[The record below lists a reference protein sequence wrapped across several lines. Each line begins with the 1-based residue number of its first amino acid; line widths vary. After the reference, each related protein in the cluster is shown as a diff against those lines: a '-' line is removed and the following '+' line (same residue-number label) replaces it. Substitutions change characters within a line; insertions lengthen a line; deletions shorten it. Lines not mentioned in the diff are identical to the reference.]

1 MNEAQQTPARALR
14 NFGLVAAA
22 TFAAA
27 SIWAASPP
35 EEAYLLDAG
44 MWQDEVKPSIHWPT
58 DGWFRLQAIDG
69 AVDVRAVKPAD
80 ASQLPSDALYFR
92 QPGVALK
99 QGVIPTYRHS
109 VALKDPKLG
118 QDYEL
123 ALGKTRF
130 SLRVESVVKGMQYTV
145 GYGGKSYSY
154 VLGPYDA
161 TRTAVRFVA
170 DLDGDAQ
177 PDFLV
182 DVEDATYLLLSTQ
195 ARPGQNQPAAELWAK
210 AEEPGC

>member
-1 MNEAQQTPARALR
+1 MKEAQQTSARALR

-44 MWQDEVKPSIHWPT
+44 MWRDEVKPSIHWPT
-58 DGWFRLQAIDG
+58 DGWFRLQEIDG
-69 AVDVRAVKPAD
+69 AIDVRAVQPAD
-80 ASQLPSDALYFR
+80 SGDVRPDALFFR

-99 QGVIPTYRHS
+99 TGVRPTYRYS
-109 VALKDPKLG
+109 IALKEPKLG

-123 ALGKTRF
+123 KLGKVNF

-145 GYGGKSYSY
+145 GYAGQSYSY

-161 TRTAVRFVA
+161 ARTAVRAVA
-170 DLDGDAQ
+170 DLDGDSR

-182 DVEDATYLLLSTQ
+182 DVEDASYLLLSTQ
-195 ARPGQNQPAAELWAK
+195 ARPGHNMPTAELWAK
-210 AEEPGC
+210 AEENN